1 MNYGGGSSSGGSS
14 SDDAASSTNNNDAAA
29 AAAAASR
36 WENMLVGNY
45 FGGGD
50 FLNSHDDS
58 AMAIANNS
66 TTAATYDPND
76 RQQGYATA
84 CHLAAAVAGA
94 GFPRHHGNN
103 NGTTTTTTTSTT
115 TNNLFY
121 GYHAPTP
128 PPPTTNNLRNGSPY
142 SMFMTGGGSGN
153 GGSSG
158 GGGQQSHLSGG
169 ESGSG
174 GGSSGGGLYHHNPQ
188 FDLQF
193 PATSVQQQS
202 TSSTSR
208 RRRRQQHEDGA
219 SATSHTGYDQYSTNY
234 DHGNYYNP
242 VETTRIFDRIVTDD
256 NANSGHHHHHHQHQ
270 HHPQQPHR
278 NNNNYGTTAAG
289 CGASP
294 DDINLNE
301 MEYCDALLRG
311 VDDSNGNFSW
321 FENVFTTM
329 NGHGGGGGGNGSGG
343 GRSVAN
349 NTTTTMTN
357 DAHSAILRRNEYNNE
372 RSGISGMLQ
381 LFNEQNSGIMG
392 SGADERLIFHGF
404 GDSPQDTGRRMM
416 SHQHQQQQ
424 QTSHKERPWGDQG
437 DRGGGHNNTAL
448 EAYIVAQLRQQQKQL
463 HHDTKVEQMQQQH
476 QRLLQR
482 QHKETSRPHTSHS
495 ASEVRS
501 SRHKLPKTT
510 SSSSTASAATTSSSR
525 LPSRADHSS
534 LPSAQ
539 IDPILERISL
549 TVTAVSLTPM
559 SGNEVVRHIRNKTD
573 DVITRFLPCVDF
585 LVNCQQEL
593 RQGLALAQ
601 QQQQQQQQRGR
612 RGASR
617 NNTVI
622 TPRQFHTSYVAP
634 LPNRFKRQYEPIMA
648 SEHLHH
654 AIRSLESLVKDA
666 AVATPQGIDHVK
678 NAFLGGMRE
687 NQSWGLR
694 KWLSEHGGA
703 GSICN
708 DVEEVMRHVKA
719 LKRDE
724 ETTKRLAEML
734 RPIAR
739 QAHDRLKKDV
749 PSAYQEKSSAHPYL
763 PFFHRLEACLKQ
775 MATYDPEEDDVIC
788 LEDSDD
794 EDEDVT
800 VLSKK
805 TGAQAPVAAT
815 SRSPVPNRPTMAKD
829 SFISKWADSF
839 AEGGRGNDAKRSR
852 LDLGAQ
858 TDNEDQHVGERCEDA
873 DRVEKGKPK
882 EPEVICLVDS
892 DDEEDESDSLA
903 QKNAFN
909 IDFGRLDSL
918 SPPPPL
924 ARNNVADA
932 PLNSSQ
938 HGTSAEAIITKEG
951 EQWRCVQCTFL
962 NEAFAKQ
969 CVMCNDDDSA
979 NGANSADDLANFLG
993 GGSFL
998 LEGESCNHSFN
1009 GSDQFLQVNCLTP
1022 TNHFTT
1028 GTDQHKW
1035 RALQSAD
1042 ARELECLAEHISG
1055 GGSLPNQAHMQ
1066 TDQFWAK
1073 SDTFPQILLLFRSI
1087 LQHPTSHRFLEPVNE
1102 TQLFMMGSPEYT
1114 SIVKHP
1120 LCFHEI
1126 VSALSRSEDAVKH
1139 PYLTMRLSNG
1149 KLAVANMGEL
1159 EHWNMWNG
1167 LHLIE
1172 AIDLVLLNSLAYNGS
1187 LENSGQL
1194 QIETE
1199 SLRDLL
1205 WEGVNSMLKRLQPHR
1220 RRDHLPQRRSVDS
1233 GFVVVKAD
1241 RR

>member
-1 MNYGGGSSSGGSS
+1 
-14 SDDAASSTNNNDAAA
+14 
-29 AAAAASR
+29 
-36 WENMLVGNY
+36 
-45 FGGGD
+45 
-50 FLNSHDDS
+50 
-58 AMAIANNS
+58 
-66 TTAATYDPND
+66 
-76 RQQGYATA
+76 
-84 CHLAAAVAGA
+84 
-94 GFPRHHGNN
+94 
-103 NGTTTTTTTSTT
+103 
-115 TNNLFY
+115 
-121 GYHAPTP
+121 
-128 PPPTTNNLRNGSPY
+128 
-142 SMFMTGGGSGN
+142 
-153 GGSSG
+153 
-158 GGGQQSHLSGG
+158 
-169 ESGSG
+169 
-174 GGSSGGGLYHHNPQ
+174 
-188 FDLQF
+188 
-193 PATSVQQQS
+193 
-202 TSSTSR
+202 
-208 RRRRQQHEDGA
+208 
-219 SATSHTGYDQYSTNY
+219 
-234 DHGNYYNP
+234 
-242 VETTRIFDRIVTDD
+242 
-256 NANSGHHHHHHQHQ
+256 
-270 HHPQQPHR
+270 
-278 NNNNYGTTAAG
+278 
-289 CGASP
+289 
-294 DDINLNE
+294 
-301 MEYCDALLRG
+301 
-311 VDDSNGNFSW
+311 
-321 FENVFTTM
+321 
-329 NGHGGGGGGNGSGG
+329 
-343 GRSVAN
+343 
-349 NTTTTMTN
+349 
-357 DAHSAILRRNEYNNE
+357 
-372 RSGISGMLQ
+372 
-381 LFNEQNSGIMG
+381 
-392 SGADERLIFHGF
+392 
-404 GDSPQDTGRRMM
+404 
-416 SHQHQQQQ
+416 
-424 QTSHKERPWGDQG
+424 
-437 DRGGGHNNTAL
+437 
-448 EAYIVAQLRQQQKQL
+448 
-463 HHDTKVEQMQQQH
+463 
-476 QRLLQR
+476 
-482 QHKETSRPHTSHS
+482 
-495 ASEVRS
+495 
-501 SRHKLPKTT
+501 
-510 SSSSTASAATTSSSR
+510 
-525 LPSRADHSS
+525 
-534 LPSAQ
+534 
-539 IDPILERISL
+539 
-549 TVTAVSLTPM
+549 
-559 SGNEVVRHIRNKTD
+559 
-573 DVITRFLPCVDF
+573 
-585 LVNCQQEL
+585 
-593 RQGLALAQ
+593 
-601 QQQQQQQQRGR
+601 
-612 RGASR
+612 
-617 NNTVI
+617 
-622 TPRQFHTSYVAP
+622 
-634 LPNRFKRQYEPIMA
+634 
-648 SEHLHH
+648 
-654 AIRSLESLVKDA
+654 LVKDA

-719 LKRDE
+719 LKREE

-763 PFFHRLEACLKQ
+763 PFFHRLESCLKQ

-800 VLSKK
+800 VLSDN
-805 TGAQAPVAAT
+805 TGTRQAPVATT

-839 AEGGRGNDAKRSR
+839 VEGGRGNDAKRSR
-852 LDLGAQ
+852 LDLGTQ
-858 TDNEDQHVGERCEDA
+858 TNNEDPHVGEQCEKA
-873 DRVEKGKPK
+873 DRGEKGKPK

-892 DDEEDESDSLA
+892 DDEGDESDSLA
-903 QKNAFN
+903 QKNEFGL
-909 IDFGRLDSL
+909 DFGRLDSF

-932 PLNSSQ
+932 PLNGSQ
-938 HGTSAEAIITKEG
+938 HGASTETSTTKEG

-962 NEAFAKQ
+962 NKAFSKQ

-1009 GSDQFLQVNCLTP
+1009 GSDQFLQANCLTP
-1022 TNHFTT
+1022 TDHFTT
-1028 GTDQHKW
+1028 GAEQHKW

-1172 AIDLVLLNSLAYNGS
+1172 AIDLVLLNSLAYSGS
-1187 LENSGQL
+1187 LENSGQV